1 MLNPNMKLP
10 PREPSSLSRLIHAHF
25 FFVDIV
31 GLSDPTMSTKTQIK
45 KIEALNKCISETEVF
60 RSTSKES
67 ILILPTGDGMCLG
80 FLQGP
85 ELPLHLAV
93 ELQHKLAE
101 HNKGKIPSETVRIR
115 VGLHSGNCFVVK
127 DIRGQDNVW
136 GPGIILARR
145 VMDFGDD
152 NHILL
157 SPRLAED
164 LRELSDGYRKV
175 IKPVHDFTLKHGHTI
190 LVYSAYGDDFG
201 NPKHPTKGE
210 ATRSKYGDEI
220 IKMQK
225 TTTYPLLEVNLTIL
239 DPKKMLV
246 QHKRTYEVAN
256 ISDEPIY
263 HVLHGIATDV
273 EKYSINDLNVQVYD
287 EQNREMK
294 ISSINVDKPTSKEF
308 TTAFNQPITKGESG
322 RKYTLIYEV
331 EEPERYFEN
340 AFLIDVSKYTLNFK
354 YPING
359 CECNPVIYEVDQ
371 ETEVKTK
378 SKKQPIINE
387 EGNFYIATF
396 TKSENIKGETIRL
409 EW

>member
-1 MLNPNMKLP
+1 MKLP
-10 PREPSSLSRLIHAHF
+10 QRQDTTHSGLIHAHF

-31 GLSDPTMSTKTQIK
+31 GLSDPSMSTKTQVK
-45 KIEALNKCISETEVF
+45 KIEVLNRCISETEVYA
-60 RSTSKES
+60 STPKES
-67 ILILPTGDGMCLG
+67 ILTLPTGDGMCLG

-93 ELQHKLAE
+93 QLQEKLVKY
-101 HNKGKIPSETVRIR
+101 NTGKIPSETVRIR
-115 VGLHSGNCFVVK
+115 IGLHSGNCFVVK
-127 DIRGQDNVW
+127 DVRGQDNVW

-157 SPRLAED
+157 STRLAED
-164 LRELSDGYRKV
+164 LRELSDEYRKI
-175 IKPVHDFTLKHGHTI
+175 IKPVHDFTIKHDQTL

-201 NPKHPTKGE
+201 NKKHPSKGE
-210 ATRSKYGDEI
+210 ATRSKYGEELL
-220 IKMQK
+220 KLQQ
-225 TTTYPLLEVNLTIL
+225 TTTYPLVQVDMTVL

-246 QHKRTYEVAN
+246 QHKRTYEIVN

-273 EKYSINDLNVQVYD
+273 EKYSLNDLNVQVYD
-287 EQNREMK
+287 ENNREMK

-308 TTAFNQPITKGESG
+308 TTAFNKPILKGEKNRS
-322 RKYTLIYEV
+322 YTLVYEV

-340 AFLIDVSKYTLNFK
+340 AFLIDVNKYNFNFK
-354 YPING
+354 YPTNWSECKPVVYDIN
-359 CECNPVIYEVDQ
+359 Q
-371 ETEVKTK
+371 ETETKTK
-378 SKKQPIINE
+378 SENQPTIENI
-387 EGNFYIATF
+387 GSYAVARYFRD
-396 TKSENIKGETIRL
+396 ENIKGETIRI